1 MNQKALKPLALLAL
15 SGSLLAACS
24 TSNEKK
30 PASGSA
36 APAIPTVKLA
46 LSTRNFPYVEGSP
59 NINED
64 KYVKKLRELSK
75 TDVRLE
81 LIAQKEYTQKLN
93 LMFAAG
99 DLPDALQIVNG
110 ITSPEVAP
118 ALSNGAFYD
127 LNDLID
133 KYAPSLKTKIG
144 KELWDSALVRK
155 DGKIYAIPAE
165 RASRNNQIVYMR
177 KDWLD
182 KLGLQVPKT
191 VDEYLNVL
199 RAFRDRDPNGNG
211 KPDEIPFSGRANFN
225 YGEIFFSAYDVSLSG
240 WKYENNQLVPNFI
253 RPQMK
258 DALKL
263 YQQMYKDKL
272 MDNEIF
278 LNQPKDFDAKVK
290 ATARVGM
297 WVHVPDYPDKW
308 AAEVK
313 SGDPKAEIINIPA
326 PTGPDGKGGSL
337 IGSAVNPLSAWVIP
351 KTNKHPEN
359 VLKFLEWYYSDEAQK
374 FLNYGLEGDDY
385 TVENGKM
392 VYKQAKAQA
401 DVDRETMHLYFLRF
415 IGPTHLTDQE
425 FINSRPNGNLITN
438 AIKIA
443 NSEGRVND
451 GLDMPIPP
459 TLQSKPE
466 LAYTGLWME
475 TAAKIMTGNSP
486 LDNFDKFVDD
496 WKKRGGDKVI
506 QEATDWYNKSRGT
519 K

>member
-1 MNQKALKPLALLAL
+1 MKKKFVTLLLCAALP
-15 SGSLLAACS
+15 GSLLAACG
-24 TSNEKK
+24 SNEPK
-30 PASGSA
+30 PAAGGEA
-36 APAIPTVKLA
+36 APPTVKLA
-46 LSTRNFPYVEGSP
+46 LSTRNFPYIEASP

-64 KYVKKLRELSK
+64 KYVNKLRELSK
-75 TDVRLE
+75 TNVRLE
-81 LIAQKEYTQKLN
+81 LIPQKEYSQKLN

-99 DLPDALQIVNG
+99 ELPDAIQVVNG

-118 ALSNGAFYD
+118 ALSNNAFYD
-127 LNDLID
+127 LNELID

-144 KELWDSALVRK
+144 KELWNSALVSK

-165 RASRNNQIVYMR
+165 RATRNNQIVYIR

-199 RAFRDRDPNGNG
+199 RAFRDKDPNGNG
-211 KPDEIPFSGRANFN
+211 KADEIPFSGRMNFN
-225 YGEIFFSAYDVSLSG
+225 YAEIFFSAYDVSLSG

-258 DALKL
+258 EALKL
-263 YQQMYKDKL
+263 HQSMYQEKL

-278 LNQPKDFDAKVK
+278 LNQPKDFDSKVK

-313 SGDPKAEIINIPA
+313 SGDPKAVIMNIPA
-326 PTGPDGKGGSL
+326 PIGPDGKGGSL

-351 KTNKHPEN
+351 RSNKHPEN
-359 VLKFLEWYYSDEAQK
+359 VLKFLEWYYSDAAQK

-385 TVENGKM
+385 TTESGKL
-392 VYKQAKAQA
+392 VYKQPQVQA
-401 DVDRETMHLYFLRF
+401 DIDRETMHLHFLRF
-415 IGPTHLTDQE
+415 IGPTHLTDKDY
-425 FINSRPNGNLITN
+425 INGRVNGDLITK
-438 AIKIA
+438 ALQVA

-451 GLDMPIPP
+451 ALDMPIPP

-466 LAYTGLWME
+466 LGYTGLWIE
-475 TAAKIMTGNSP
+475 TAAKIITGKESI
-486 LDNFDKFVDD
+486 DSFDKFVDD

-506 QEATDWYNKSRGT
+506 QEATDWYKKQGGG